1 MKTRLMASAVWLI
14 LLSASCIAQVG
25 NAPASQAQGGR
36 GPEISQ
42 VKGTLEGIARDRIKI
57 KSDDGK
63 ETIAVLGRSSRIQYE
78 ATASANFLRPGMM
91 VRFESGF
98 DVQQGTPL
106 APIAQLEVFR
116 PSKSTT
122 LQPEER
128 KKQTAGIYPASDFK
142 DEKEENKGP
151 RNTRQAATR
160 VAKAAERNFVVVGQL
175 RVVQAQKMR
184 IQAGNRAMIVEL
196 KPDAKISVSAGD
208 AMFFKPGD
216 KVKLTGARAA
226 GSTMLQVELLEVEAA
241 NPLGEDA
248 KPGAAGNN
256 RAGTKRGSTT
266 RRNDKN

>member
-1 MKTRLMASAVWLI
+1 MKTRLLVSAVWLI
-14 LLSASCIAQVG
+14 LPSASCIAQVG
-25 NAPASQAQGGR
+25 NAPANQAPAGR

-42 VKGTLEGIARDRIKI
+42 VEGTLEGVARDRIKI
-57 KSDDGK
+57 KTEDGK
-63 ETIAVLGRSSRIQYE
+63 ETIAILGRQSKIEYV
-78 ATASANFLRPGMM
+78 ATATANFLRPGMM

-98 DVQQGTPL
+98 DVQQGTPQ
-106 APIAQLEVFR
+106 APIAELEVFR
-116 PSKSTT
+116 PSRSTM

-151 RNTRQAATR
+151 RNTRQAAAQ

-184 IQAGNRAMIVEL
+184 IQAGNRAMIIEL
-196 KPDAKISVSAGD
+196 KPDAKIRVSAGD

-226 GSTMLQVELLEVEAA
+226 GSSMLQVELLEVEAV

-248 KPGAAGNN
+248 KPGAAGN
-256 RAGTKRGSTT
+256 RAGTKRGNSTL
-266 RRNDKN
+266 RNRKS

>member
-1 MKTRLMASAVWLI
+1 MKTRPLATAI
-14 LLSASCIAQVG
+14 LLISLNPVCWAQVG
-25 NAPASQAQGGR
+25 NRSNQAQGGR

-42 VKGTLEGIARDRIKI
+42 VEGTLEGIARDRIKI
-57 KSDDGK
+57 KSENGK

-78 ATASANFLRPGMM
+78 ATATANFLRPGMM

-98 DVQQGTPL
+98 DLQQGTPL
-106 APIAQLEVFR
+106 APIVQLEVFR
-116 PSKSTT
+116 PSPSTM

-142 DEKEENKGP
+142 DEQEENKGP

-160 VAKAAERNFVVVGQL
+160 VAKAAEKNFVVVGQL

-184 IQAGNRAMIVEL
+184 IQAGNRAVIVEL
-196 KPDAKISVSAGD
+196 KPDAKISVAAGD
-208 AMFFKPGD
+208 AMFFKLGD

-241 NPLGEDA
+241 SPLGEDA
-248 KPGAAGNN
+248 KSDAAGNN

-266 RRNDKN
+266 RRNGKN